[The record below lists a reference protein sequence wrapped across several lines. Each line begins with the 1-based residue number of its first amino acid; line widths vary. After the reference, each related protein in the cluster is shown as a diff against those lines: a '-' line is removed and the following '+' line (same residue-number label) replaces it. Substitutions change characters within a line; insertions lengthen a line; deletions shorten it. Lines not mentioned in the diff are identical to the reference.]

1 MTIYITT
8 ISDTRG
14 CIQTCEKR
22 LQSNIGSEGGVRLY
36 VQRFRLMTVKREHNH
51 CSSRSTKEALQPVFT
66 QTVCLSVLQIVSDYA
81 IGREIEWTTPMS
93 QSVTKLL
100 CRFSVGTS
108 LGHKITMVGQLYIIF
123 SLKHQLMN
131 NTIQFVHFCISFS
144 LALNIHEETRV
155 PWSWFNRS
163 SLAWLVVTFTP
174 QLRYLYKVTHHFS
187 VSPNNCSCCGM
198 NSSETKLITL
208 SCFFIVKL

>member
-1 MTIYITT
+1 MNHAHEPICDQTPVQILCGYI
-8 ISDTRG
+8 
-14 CIQTCEKR
+14 
-22 LQSNIGSEGGVRLY
+22 
-36 VQRFRLMTVKREHNH
+36 FR
-51 CSSRSTKEALQPVFT
+51 T
-66 QTVCLSVLQIVSDYA
+66 QNYY
-81 IGREIEWTTPMS
+81 GWTTLHYFLIKAS
-93 QSVTKLL
+93 INEQHNS
-100 CRFSVGTS
+100 
-108 LGHKITMVGQLYIIF
+108 IA
-123 SLKHQLMN
+123 
-131 NTIQFVHFCISFS
+131 HFCIFFS

-208 SCFFIVKL
+208 SCFFVVKLQYKYKYYNSSGIFFFLEYKYYLTFKTHF